1 MSCRRLRPLVNRPVQ
16 PVSNLHCHGPN
27 GIVIQGSGE
36 RRRRRKRRL
45 RTSEQDQR
53 LIADNR
59 RRNQQPIDPITQLL
73 EHRGRPRPARALRSL
88 RKRRRS
94 TMLHSPIPRAGTTQ
108 QVQQLQRTRRPPPSQ
123 HPLRRQSD
131 PSLRLEHLCKTGD
144 VVWRHVGHTR
154 GRGRTQR
161 PTLRIPPHG
170 PNRPSPPQLI
180 PRRRMPTSDRMD
192 PPQRLRPLVNR
203 LSRQRQ
209 RNPRRF
215 RVLRKNRDHS

>member
-131 PSLRLEHLCKTGD
+131 PSLRREHLCKTGD
-144 VVWRHVGHTR
+144 VVWRHV
-154 GRGRTQR
+154 RTPAAEAAPNGPRCGSHLMDRIGPAHRNSFHADGCR
-161 PTLRIPPHG
+161 PVIVWD
-170 PNRPSPPQLI
+170 S
-180 PRRRMPTSDRMD
+180 
-192 PPQRLRPLVNR
+192 PQRLRPLVNR